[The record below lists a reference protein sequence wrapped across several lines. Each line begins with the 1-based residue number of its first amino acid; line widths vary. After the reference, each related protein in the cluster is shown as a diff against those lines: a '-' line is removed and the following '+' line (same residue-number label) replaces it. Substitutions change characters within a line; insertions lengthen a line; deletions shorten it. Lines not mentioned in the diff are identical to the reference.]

1 MDADVTVVSNAGPL
15 MALSK
20 LNALFLLRTLY
31 GRVHIPRSVY
41 DEVVTAGIRQGYE
54 DARRLEF
61 FLRQEEWLPEDVDH
75 ATMAADLLPAHL
87 DTGER
92 DTLALAIASG
102 HALVL
107 MDETLGREMARDLG
121 LTVRGSL
128 GVLIEAWQRSLI
140 PADQLRFY
148 FAEMVRKQD
157 IWISNTLVERL
168 LRELGL

>member
-1 MDADVTVVSNAGPL
+1 MDTGVTVVSNAGPL

-20 LNALFLLRTLY
+20 LNALYLLRALY

-41 DEVVTAGIRQGYE
+41 DEVITAGIRQGYE
-54 DARRLEF
+54 DARRLAF
-61 FLRQEEWLPEDVDH
+61 FLRQEEWLPEDVDP
-75 ATMAADLLPAHL
+75 AMITADLLQAHL

-92 DTLALAIASG
+92 DTLALATASG
-102 HALVL
+102 KALVL

-128 GVLIEAWQRSLI
+128 GVLIEAWQQSLI
-140 PADQLRFY
+140 SADQLRFY
-148 FAEMVRKQD
+148 LAEMARRQD
-157 IWISNTLVERL
+157 IWVSYTLVERL